1 MNIVRLKRV
10 GRWPLDKLVD
20 AIVYLL
26 DLWLRFLLLIGW
38 SPKIKS
44 KSKKKT

>member
-20 AIVYLL
+20 AIVYLF
-26 DLWLRFLLLIGW
+26 DLWLRFLESRRW
-38 SPKIKS
+38 SPKIKV
-44 KSKKKT
+44 KK

>member
-20 AIVYLL
+20 AIVYLF
-26 DLWLRFLLLIGW
+26 DLWLRFLLLMGW
-38 SPKIKS
+38 SPKIKV
-44 KSKKKT
+44 KK